1 MKLAPFLSWYHGPVR
16 RWCRAAGTPGP
27 AVQAAAIAVLL
38 FIWGCSESGAALA
51 PVASPRPSRMQRWDR
66 FDEVRTWPRV
76 ASTVPSD
83 HGVGELQMDV
93 RVAAPYRAA
102 YVGLVAGQR
111 WPVGMAVAVFHEHR
125 GSREPGSIYAMT
137 KSADDA
143 WEYVVSRADGTLEA
157 RGALP
162 LCVRCHGEA
171 RADSLFGL
179 PSGVTE
185 STTPALR
192 SSSNPS
198 AR

>member
-1 MKLAPFLSWYHGPVR
+1 
-16 RWCRAAGTPGP
+16 
-27 AVQAAAIAVLL
+27 
-38 FIWGCSESGAALA
+38 
-51 PVASPRPSRMQRWDR
+51 MQRWER
-66 FDEVRTWPRV
+66 FEEAKNWPLV
-76 ASTVPSD
+76 ASAVPSD

-111 WPVGMAVAVFHEHR
+111 WPVGMAVAAFHEHR

-143 WEYVVSRADGTLEA
+143 WEYVVSRADGILEA

-162 LCVRCHGEA
+162 LCVCCHSEA

-179 PSGVTE
+179 PSGITE